1 MVDALNRAV
10 AKNGRWG
17 CWLCFDWL
25 RIQGYRWNHKR
36 VWRVYRQLRLHL
48 PRRQKRRLP
57 RIPWHPLVAPTR
69 SNQVWALDFMHD
81 RLYSGQSFRTLNV
94 LDESNREGLAIEI
107 DTSLPAGRVIRVL
120 EQLRD
125 LRGLPDALRLDNG
138 SEFRAQAFVG
148 WCEDHGIEL
157 RFIQPGQPQQN
168 AFIERFNRTYRE
180 EVLNAY
186 VFETLTQVRLITE
199 HWLEVYNHERPHRAL
214 GRVPPLTF
222 AAVHHLPDFSR
233 NDLST

>member
-17 CWLCFDWL
+17 FWLCFDWV

-107 DTSLPAGRVIRVL
+107 DTSLPAGRVN
-120 EQLRD
+120 Q
-125 LRGLPDALRLDNG
+125 GAG
-138 SEFRAQAFVG
+138 
-148 WCEDHGIEL
+148 
-157 RFIQPGQPQQN
+157 
-168 AFIERFNRTYRE
+168 T
-180 EVLNAY
+180 
-186 VFETLTQVRLITE
+186 
-199 HWLEVYNHERPHRAL
+199 
-214 GRVPPLTF
+214 
-222 AAVHHLPDFSR
+222 AA
-233 NDLST
+233 